1 MAPLERAMEI
11 GEVSARGL
19 DKIVRVSWTLSDL
32 AGKDRPTI
40 DECGYALGLW
50 LGVVK

>member
-1 MAPLERAMEI
+1 MET

-32 AGKDRPTI
+32 AAKDRPTI

>member
-19 DKIVRVSWTLSDL
+19 DKIVRVSWTLCDL
-32 AGKDRPTI
+32 AGKDRPTL